1 MIKWKDEYLIGVDQI
16 DKQHQELF
24 NITNRA
30 YDLLDDEFVTDKY
43 DKIINIIEELKEYTI
58 FHFKEEEEYML
69 SIKYK
74 RYFAQKV
81 EHDEFVKKI
90 NDVNLK
96 DIDVDQKKYLTDL
109 LEFVIDWISSHILGS
124 DKKITQKVVSL
135 K

>member
-1 MIKWKDEYLIGVDQI
+1 MIKWKDEYMIGVDKI

-24 NITNRA
+24 NITNKA
-30 YDLLDDEFVTDKY
+30 YDLLDDEFVIDKY

-124 DKKITQKVVSL
+124 DKKITQKVVSI

>member
-1 MIKWKDEYLIGVDQI
+1 MIKWKDEYLIGVEQI

-30 YDLLDDEFVTDKY
+30 YDLLEDELITDKY
-43 DKIINIIEELKEYTI
+43 DKIITIIEKLKEYTI

-74 RYFAQKV
+74 RYFSQKV

-90 NDVNLK
+90 NDVKLN
-96 DIDVDQKKYLTDL
+96 DIDVNQRKYLTDL
-109 LEFVIDWISSHILGS
+109 LEFVIDWISNHILGS
-124 DKKITQKVVSL
+124 DKKITQRELSMY
-135 K
+135 

>member
-1 MIKWKDEYLIGVDQI
+1 MIKWKDEYLIGVEQI

-30 YDLLDDEFVTDKY
+30 YDLLEDELITDKY
-43 DKIINIIEELKEYTI
+43 DKIITIIEKLKEYTI

-74 RYFAQKV
+74 RYFSQKV

-90 NDVNLK
+90 NDVKLN
-96 DIDVDQKKYLTDL
+96 DIDVNQRKYLTDL
-109 LEFVIDWISSHILGS
+109 LEFVIDWISNHILGS
-124 DKKITQKVVSL
+124 DKKITQKE
-135 K
+135 

>member
-1 MIKWKDEYLIGVDQI
+1 MIRWKDEYLIGVEKI

-43 DKIINIIEELKEYTI
+43 DKIINIIEELKQYTI

-74 RYFAQKV
+74 RYFSQKV

-90 NDVNLK
+90 NDVNLR

-124 DKKITQKVVSL
+124 DKKITQKELSV